1 MPTVTGYPLIE
12 ALSRVPD
19 FRKSRGKRHPLVAI
33 LALAMAAVLCGYDS
47 LTAISQWGR
56 EHGPAL
62 LAPLGFRHFPGP
74 CVATLHRVFRQLD
87 VMALE
92 QVLSAWLLT
101 CLPAQ
106 GGLALDGKTLR
117 GSRDGPDDPVQ
128 LLAVFAQTVGVA
140 LGQQPITGK
149 NEVAAALEFLQSLDL
164 TGWIVTG
171 DAGFTHKT
179 VAETILQQGGDYVL
193 TVKKNQPTLY
203 ADIELLFAE
212 SAVVSDT
219 LTSCRQ
225 LNMHGNRGEERILQA
240 STALQ
245 DYCLWPG
252 LHQVFR
258 IERHFT
264 DKQTGRTTSDID
276 FGITSLPAERADAQR
291 LASLVRGH
299 WGIENRLHWV
309 RDVTFSEDA
318 SHIRSGHAPQT
329 MAALRN
335 TAITLMRLLGFNGTA
350 PTLRHFAAHPA
361 RAVAV
366 LALPST
372 SLKRAKMK

>member
-1 MPTVTGYPLIE
+1 
-12 ALSRVPD
+12 VPD
-19 FRKSRGKRHPLVAI
+19 LRKSRGKRHPLVAI

-47 LTAISQWGR
+47 LTAISQWDR

-92 QVLSAWLLT
+92 HVLREWLLT

-117 GSRDGPDDPVQ
+117 GSRDGSDDPVQ

-179 VAETILQQGGDYVL
+179 VAETILQQGSDYVL

-225 LNMHGNRGEERILQA
+225 LNMHGSRGEERILQA
-240 STALQ
+240 SIALQ
-245 DYCLWPG
+245 G
-252 LHQVFR
+252 LLSVARSAPSLSH
-258 IERHFT
+258 
-264 DKQTGRTTSDID
+264 RTP
-276 FGITSLPAERADAQR
+276 F
-291 LASLVRGH
+291 H
-299 WGIENRLHWV
+299 
-309 RDVTFSEDA
+309 
-318 SHIRSGHAPQT
+318 
-329 MAALRN
+329 
-335 TAITLMRLLGFNGTA
+335 
-350 PTLRHFAAHPA
+350 
-361 RAVAV
+361 
-366 LALPST
+366 
-372 SLKRAKMK
+372 